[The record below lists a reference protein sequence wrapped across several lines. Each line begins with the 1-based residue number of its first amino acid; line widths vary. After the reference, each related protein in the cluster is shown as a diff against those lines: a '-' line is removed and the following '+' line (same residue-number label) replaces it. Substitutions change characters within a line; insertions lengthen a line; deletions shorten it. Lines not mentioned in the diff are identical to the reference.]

1 MQKMTAIGRRC
12 HCQQRAHMRAGFT
25 LIELLV
31 VVSVIALLLALLLP
45 AISRARGA
53 AQQSMCASN
62 QRQLGMVFQLY
73 AEEEE
78 GAITPIADDYWF
90 DTVRPVVGMNENY
103 VAWKPGVGY
112 TEQLVGYKT
121 PGLSCPTHEVYNPM
135 DGPCGPYGV
144 NFPNV
149 VASHTARRLSDV
161 PNTTYILTDSYGY
174 YVRTPNG
181 LPVNFDWDSDGI
193 ADSNAGL
200 LAAAPF
206 WYQYNLFRPRH
217 PVGSFGG
224 TADTKGANFMFAD
237 LHVSFRTLRQWLQ
250 NDAALWGQ

>member
-1 MQKMTAIGRRC
+1 MIETIAMARRC
-12 HCQQRAHMRAGFT
+12 HCLQRACGRGGFT

-31 VVSVIALLLALLLP
+31 VVSVIALLIALLLP
-45 AISRARGA
+45 AISRAKGA

-62 QRQLGMVFQLY
+62 QRQLGVVFQLY
-73 AEEEE
+73 AEEEK
-78 GAITPIADDYWF
+78 GAITPIADDFWF
-90 DTVRPVVGMNENY
+90 DTVRPVVGMDEDY

-149 VASHTARRLSDV
+149 VGSNTSRRLSDV
-161 PNTTYILTDSYGY
+161 PNSTYVLTDSLGY
-174 YVRTPNG
+174 YVQTPNARP
-181 LPVNFDWDSDGI
+181 LDFDWDGDGI
-193 ADSNAGL
+193 NDSNAAL
-200 LAAAPF
+200 LAVAPG
-206 WYQYNLFRPRH
+206 WYQYNWFGPRH

-224 TADTKGANFMFAD
+224 TADTKGANFMFPD

-250 NDAALWGQ
+250 NDAALWGP